1 MSLQQHWNISVTE
14 MKHIRRQSAL
24 SHDVSTDADEQ
35 RRRVKARRQKRK
47 VPWIAILTNKAVLA
61 NIFAK
66 FFLRWTFYT
75 LIMKLPTYL
84 VSLLWFFYI
93 LA

>member
-1 MSLQQHWNISVTE
+1 MTE
-14 MKHIRRQSAL
+14 MKHIRKQSTV
-24 SHDVSTDADEQ
+24 SRDVQGDMEEQ
-35 RRRVKARRQKRK
+35 RGRKKIRRKGRK

-61 NIFAK
+61 NVFSK

-84 VSLLWFFYI
+84 VSDRCLQFIY
-93 LA
+93 